1 MSDLE
6 HFSLLKKKVLQV
18 YCENFPYYKGSLE
31 TLSSKDILNLLVLVE
46 EKTNQRISEKW
57 VYTHLKPSEN
67 KKLPRKDMLDIL
79 AEFSGYKS
87 WEEFCYLAE
96 EKKPITEKTEASKSN
111 KLVWVLIFSIGIAFI
126 LFWVFKPK
134 NEIENKQQ
142 IEIKDEFTKQNV
154 NTEELKV
161 TKIENGEEEKV
172 SLGKDK
178 IELKNT
184 TEVTKVKIE
193 SPFYEDK
200 EVALKNNGN
209 NSIFIKPN
217 DYAMVL
223 KAFMKADI
231 KNWETRK
238 KQLNFIL
245 AEDLEVIMM
254 LKNNLGAEIFNKEEF
269 SQKLII
275 PTSFLKTLEI
285 VEVENDS
292 LKKIN
297 FIRII
302 QH

>member
-6 HFSLLKKKVLQV
+6 HFSRLKEKVFQV
-18 YCENFPYYKGSLE
+18 YRDHFPYYQGTLE

-46 EKTNQRISEKW
+46 EKTKQRISEKW
-57 VYTHLKPSEN
+57 VYTHLKPVEN

-87 WEEFCYLAE
+87 WEEFCYIAE
-96 EKKPITEKTEASKSN
+96 EKKQVAEKVKAPNNK
-111 KLVWVLIFSIGIAFI
+111 KLVWILLFSVGIIFV

-134 NEIENKQQ
+134 NGVEKNLQ

-161 TKIENGEEEKV
+161 TKIENGEEENV

-200 EVALKNNGN
+200 EVVLKNDGE
-209 NSIFIKPN
+209 NSIYIKPN

-231 KNWETRK
+231 KDWQTRK
-238 KQLNFIL
+238 KQLNAIL
-245 AEDLEVIMM
+245 TEDLEVIMM

-275 PTSFLKTLEI
+275 PTSFLK
-285 VEVENDS
+285 N
-292 LKKIN
+292 
-297 FIRII
+297 IRNYRS
-302 QH
+302 

>member
-6 HFSLLKKKVLQV
+6 HFSLLKEKVLQV
-18 YCENFPYYKGSLE
+18 YREHFPYYKGSLE
-31 TLSSKDILNLLVLVE
+31 TLGSKDILNLLVLVE
-46 EKTNQRISEKW
+46 EKTKQRISEKW

-67 KKLPRKDMLDIL
+67 KKLPRKDMLNIL

-96 EKKPITEKTEASKSN
+96 EKKPITEKVKTTNNK
-111 KLVWVLIFSIGIAFI
+111 KLVWILLFSSAIIFVLVWI
-126 LFWVFKPK
+126 LKPK
-134 NEIENKQQ
+134 NEVEKYQQ
-142 IEIKDEFTKQNV
+142 IEIKDEFTKQKV

-161 TKIENGEEEKV
+161 TKIEEDKKENV
-172 SLGKDK
+172 TLNKDK

-184 TEVTKVKIE
+184 TESTKVKIE

-200 EVALKNNGN
+200 EVILKNAGKT
-209 NSIFIKPN
+209 SIYIKPN

-231 KNWETRK
+231 KDWQTRK
-238 KQLNFIL
+238 KQLNAIL

-285 VEVENDS
+285 IEVENDS
-292 LKKIN
+292 LKKIK